1 MRNNSVVIDTTHGL
15 IHFPHLTMQ
24 VKTASSET
32 TTKPQQVITDEA
44 LTIPPTTT
52 KTITAF
58 IDHPSKW
65 NTTGTVTPLEKFTET
80 ASLLISHSMST
91 IIDKR
96 IAVRVT
102 NTTESAYL
110 IKKHTQI
117 AELSVV
123 TSEQSKHIKPVDM
136 AILSMIPQG
145 DLDLTA
151 YLNELLRSNKPEHQD
166 NTFWFPTPENPGKL
180 EDHTPIQ
187 TRILKELNELKD
199 KEKLNPQESTESG
212 NKFLKRFDWTD
223 TLLTEMEKQAI
234 EDILVEYHD
243 ISARHRMDIGM
254 NTEFKVKLTPKDDKT
269 VYSQSLPMPIH
280 LKEDLIVELALMH
293 KDGIITVLP
302 FSKYAR
308 TIFAQRK
315 PNGKLRLLVDL
326 RKINSLIADD
336 YTNNNHPVGAL
347 SDAAQHL
354 AGKSLFCKLDCSQ
367 AYHCLQMGDQ
377 RSVEMLAFNFA
388 SRIFAYKRLAEGLS
402 RSVSAFSS
410 FMREY
415 LDPVVKADQCAQ
427 YVDDIGNAANNAT
440 DLTRNIRAVF
450 KCIRQAG
457 LKLTIEKCHFGVR
470 QVEFLGRTISPEGI
484 SPQARKTQ
492 NFHAKLRFPKPKK
505 ALQHYLGFVN
515 YYKNYIP
522 RLAKKLN
529 PFYKMLKTEVPINIT
544 SELKETFDSVN
555 KVLSDACEL
564 ALKQPIPGKQLVLMT
579 DASFRGAGH
588 ALMIEDN
595 PDQKIQSKRKTYA
608 PWHLAQ
614 KISTLHNSKCPYTQK
629 KFWQNIWH
637 FSSLHISC
645 GKHQSQQ
652 LS

>member
-1 MRNNSVVIDTTHGL
+1 
-15 IHFPHLTMQ
+15 MQ
-24 VKTASSET
+24 VETASSET
-32 TTKPQQVITDEA
+32 TTKPQPVITDEA

-58 IDHPSKW
+58 IDHPPKW

-96 IAVRVT
+96 TAVRVT
-102 NTTESAYL
+102 NTTESPYL

-117 AELSVV
+117 AEFSVV
-123 TSEQSKHIKPVDM
+123 APEQSKHIKPVDM
-136 AILSMIPQG
+136 AILSMIPQ
-145 DLDLTA
+145 DDPDLTA
-151 YLNELLRSNKPEHQD
+151 YLNELLRTNKPEQQN
-166 NTFWFPTPENPGKL
+166 NTFWFPTPENLGKL

-199 KEKLNPQESTESG
+199 KEKLNRQESTESR
-212 NKFLKRFDWTD
+212 NRFLKRFDWTD
-223 TLLTEMEKQAI
+223 TLLTAMEEQAI

-254 NTEFKVKLTPKDDKT
+254 NTEFKVKLTPKNDKA
-269 VYSQSLPMPIH
+269 VYSQSLPMPIY

-293 KDGIITVLP
+293 KYGIITVLP
-302 FSKYAR
+302 FSKYASP
-308 TIFAQRK
+308 IFAQSK

-336 YTNNNHPVGAL
+336 YTNNNHPVSTL

-367 AYHCLQMGDQ
+367 AYHCLQMADQ

-388 SRIFAYKRLAEGLS
+388 SRTFAYKRLAQGLT

-427 YVDDIGNAANNAT
+427 YVDDIGIAANNAT

-457 LKLTIEKCHFGVR
+457 LKLTIEKCHFGFR

-484 SPQARKTQ
+484 SPQARKIQ
-492 NFHAKLRFPKPKK
+492 NFPGKLRLPKSKK
-505 ALQHYLGFVN
+505 ALQRYLGFAN
-515 YYKNYIP
+515 YYKNYIS
-522 RLAKKLN
+522 R
-529 PFYKMLKTEVPINIT
+529 M
-544 SELKETFDSVN
+544 
-555 KVLSDACEL
+555 
-564 ALKQPIPGKQLVLMT
+564 
-579 DASFRGAGH
+579 AG
-588 ALMIEDN
+588 
-595 PDQKIQSKRKTYA
+595 
-608 PWHLAQ
+608 
-614 KISTLHNSKCPYTQK
+614 
-629 KFWQNIWH
+629 
-637 FSSLHISC
+637 
-645 GKHQSQQ
+645 
-652 LS
+652 